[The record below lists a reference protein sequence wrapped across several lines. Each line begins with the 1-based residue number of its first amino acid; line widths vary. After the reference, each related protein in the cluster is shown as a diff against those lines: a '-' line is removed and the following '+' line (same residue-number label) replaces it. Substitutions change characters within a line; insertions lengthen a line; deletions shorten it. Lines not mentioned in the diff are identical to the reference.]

1 MKKRYIVLLALL
13 GLIVVTAW
21 PLIRP
26 VRPYIQLAGEA
37 YPEVFP
43 TFLGVGILNTFIA
56 TVLAYILLFLL
67 PVIVRPKRHTPDE
80 VPTGFYNLVEMVIE
94 GAYGFVEGV
103 VGSDKVK
110 VFFPFFFIFF
120 ILVLTVNLMALLP
133 TFDSVGLWEYKPHF
147 KALQSAREAGYEYGS
162 PEWKEYVEEKTH
174 EYEQEP
180 QGDLRVGL
188 FLIGAQNVIEGAEVE
203 SVGDHHYPAGRSP
216 EARQWTI
223 VPFVRPGATDLNF
236 TLALAIVGMVIVQ
249 VIGFRYLGP
258 SYLKKFFAFRGGFI
272 DAFAR
277 NPLDG
282 IIGYVIPPIVGIIEL
297 VSEFAKI
304 ISFAFRLLGAMF
316 GGMVLL
322 FVMSN
327 LAAVANLAFF
337 GLELFVGSIQAF
349 VFAMLLIIFMNTATH
364 SHDHDHDDGHH

>member
-1 MKKRYIVLLALL
+1 MKKRYIILLALA
-13 GLIVVTAW
+13 GLLAVTFF
-21 PLIRP
+21 PLIKP

-37 YPEVFP
+37 YPGIAP
-43 TFLGVGILNTFIA
+43 DFLGVGVLNTFFA
-56 TVLAYILLFLL
+56 TLLAYALLLLL
-67 PVIVRPKRHTPDE
+67 PAILRPKSHTPEE
-80 VPTGFYNLVEMVIE
+80 VPTGFYNLFEMLVE

-110 VFFPFFFIFF
+110 HFFPFFFIFF
-120 ILVLTVNLMALLP
+120 IMVLTINLMGLVP
-133 TFDSVGLWEYKPHF
+133 GFDSIGFWEYKPHF
-147 KALQSAREAGYEYGS
+147 KAMQAARDAGKVYGT
-162 PEWKEYVEEKTH
+162 PEWDEYVHEKEA
-174 EYEQEP
+174 EYEKYP
-180 QGDLRVGL
+180 QGDLQYGL
-188 FLIGAQNVIEGAEVE
+188 FLLGAQNAEAL
-203 SVGDHHYPAGRSP
+203 GIDPRDA
-216 EARQWTI
+216 QWTI
-223 VPFVRPGATDLNF
+223 VPFFRPGATDLNF

-249 VIGFRYLGP
+249 IIGFQYLGLG
-258 SYLKKFFAFRGGFI
+258 YLKKFFAFRGGFI
-272 DAFAR
+272 EAFAR

-297 VSEFAKI
+297 VSEVAKV

-349 VFAMLLIIFMNTATH
+349 VFAMLLTIFMNTATH
-364 SHDHDHDDGHH
+364 SHGHDDHHGDGHH